1 MFLQILAEDAAKK
14 LIGLLGI
21 AVRNTGSYPQRQDRN
36 APFYCSA
43 TLTMKAGQGVY
54 PQLVFENKRWQYHPD
69 KNAFFLVV

>member
-1 MFLQILAEDAAKK
+1 MFLQILFQHFFAYAEDAAKK

-21 AVRNTGSYPQRQDRN
+21 AVRNTGSYPEKQDRN

-54 PQLVFENKRWQYHPD
+54 PRVVFENKC
-69 KNAFFLVV
+69 